1 MKEIFLKIILNQKN
15 LIKSNLSILSQR
27 LTKGSIPL
35 ISCGLSVCATIATG
49 YMPIN
54 YFCASVGEIAD
65 PTITETNASAEIPSP
80 TANAAG

>member
-1 MKEIFLKIILNQKN
+1 
-15 LIKSNLSILSQR
+15 
-27 LTKGSIPL
+27 
-35 ISCGLSVCATIATG
+35 
-49 YMPIN
+49 MPIN